1 MTNTYL
7 SIVTLDI
14 HRLNATIKRHRMSE
28 WIKKKKKRGSSICC
42 LQETHFRHDD
52 TCRLKVRGWRNMY
65 HANGHQKKAR
75 IAILLLDTIEFK
87 TKTVGAPERQ
97 SG

>member
-28 WIKKKKKRGSSICC
+28 WIKKKKKEAH
-42 LQETHFRHDD
+42 LYAAYK
-52 TCRLKVRGWRNMY
+52 RLIFDMMTP
-65 HANGHQKKAR
+65 A
-75 IAILLLDTIEFK
+75 D
-87 TKTVGAPERQ
+87 
-97 SG
+97 